1 MSFFKIMCGVM
12 VGVLLAI
19 QLKQMGSPLWMYL
32 SIVLSLFVLFY
43 AVGRLTFVME
53 FLDGVLADIG
63 LESGYFEILLKIV
76 GISYLCEFV
85 SNVCRES
92 GFLTVAGQI
101 EIGGKL
107 TMMVMSMPI
116 LLAIV
121 NTITSVLP

>member
-19 QLKQMGSPLWMYL
+19 QLKQMGSPVWMYL
-32 SIVLSLFVLFY
+32 SIILSLFVLFY

-85 SNVCRES
+85 SNVFKES